1 MSTESVNESAEEP
14 TTNNPVDETVAQAA
28 APSVPVEPLTPEQI
42 AELQARAAKAD
53 EHWDRLLRLTAD
65 MDNYRKRAAR
75 DRDDAVR
82 NAQERILSKLL
93 PVVDNFEMAMQVA
106 STSEG
111 ASLDSLKS
119 GVQMILSQMKGVLS
133 ESGVEEIDAT
143 GQPFDPNLHEAVSQA
158 ESADVA
164 EGSVLQQLRKGYKM
178 RDRLM
183 RAATVV
189 VAKKPA
195 EPSA

>member
-1 MSTESVNESAEEP
+1 MSTESAKESAMEP
-14 TTNNPVDETVAQAA
+14 TTNNPAEETSAQATEST
-28 APSVPVEPLTPEQI
+28 APAEPLTPDEI
-42 AELQARAAKAD
+42 VELQAKAAKAD
-53 EHWDRLLRLTAD
+53 ENWDRVLRLTAD

-93 PVVDNFEMAMQVA
+93 PVVDNFEMAMQA
-106 STSEG
+106 AGTAEG
-111 ASLDSLKS
+111 ASIESLKS
-119 GVQMILSQMKGVLS
+119 GVQMILSQVKGVLS

-143 GQPFDPNLHEAVSQA
+143 GQPFDPNLHEAVSQV
-158 ESADVA
+158 ESAEVE
-164 EGSVLQQLRKGYKM
+164 EGAVLQQLRKGYKM

-189 VAKKPA
+189 VAKKL
-195 EPSA
+195 SA

>member
-1 MSTESVNESAEEP
+1 MSTESENESAAEP
-14 TTNNPVDETVAQAA
+14 TTKSPATDEAA
-28 APSVPVEPLTPEQI
+28 EGGAMPTEPLTPEQI
-42 AELQARAAKAD
+42 ADLQAKAAKAD

-93 PVVDNFEMAMQVA
+93 PVVDNFEMAMQSA
-106 STSEG
+106 GSAEG
-111 ASLDSLKS
+111 AATDSLKA
-119 GVQMILSQMKGVLS
+119 GVQMILSQVKGVLS
-133 ESGVEEIDAT
+133 DSGVEEIDAA
-143 GQPFDPNLHEAVSQA
+143 GQPFDPNLHEAVSQV
-158 ESADVA
+158 ESADVP
-164 EGSVLQQLRKGYKM
+164 EGAVLQQLRKGYKM

-189 VAKKPA
+189 VAKKPTA
-195 EPSA
+195 

>member
-1 MSTESVNESAEEP
+1 MSTESVN
-14 TTNNPVDETVAQAA
+14 DAA
-28 APSVPVEPLTPEQI
+28 ASAATEPSTQPQAGQPAPDAVPPETPTPEQI
-42 AELQARAAKAD
+42 AELQAKAAKAD

-65 MDNYRKRAAR
+65 FDNYRKRAVR

-93 PVVDNFEMAMQVA
+93 PVVDNFEMAMLAANTAENA
-106 STSEG
+106 SV
-111 ASLDSLKS
+111 DSLKA
-119 GVQMILSQMKGVLS
+119 GVQMIQSQLKGVLS

-143 GQPFDPNLHEAVSQA
+143 GKPFDPNLHEAVSQV
-158 ESADVA
+158 ESTEVA
-164 EGSVLQQLRKGYKM
+164 EGVVLQQLRKGYKM

-189 VAKKPA
+189 VAKQ
-195 EPSA
+195 PSA

>member
-1 MSTESVNESAEEP
+1 MSTESENESATEP
-14 TTNNPVDETVAQAA
+14 SNIDPATEAGAGPT
-28 APSVPVEPLTPEQI
+28 EPLTPEEI
-42 AELQARAAKAD
+42 VELQAKAAKAD

-93 PVVDNFEMAMQVA
+93 PVVDNFEMAMQA
-106 STSEG
+106 AGTAEG
-111 ASLDSLKS
+111 ASIDSLKS
-119 GVQMILSQMKGVLS
+119 GVQMILSQVKGILT
-133 ESGVEEIDAT
+133 ESGVEEIDAA
-143 GQPFDPNLHEAVSQA
+143 GKPFDPNLHEAVSQV
-158 ESADVA
+158 ESADVE
-164 EGSVLQQLRKGYKM
+164 EGAVLQQLRKGYKM

-189 VAKKPA
+189 VAKKP
-195 EPSA
+195 SA

>member
-1 MSTESVNESAEEP
+1 MSTESAKESAMEP
-14 TTNNPVDETVAQAA
+14 TTNNPAEETSAQATEST
-28 APSVPVEPLTPEQI
+28 APAEPLTPDEI
-42 AELQARAAKAD
+42 VELQAKAAKAD
-53 EHWDRLLRLTAD
+53 ENWDRVLRLTAD

-93 PVVDNFEMAMQVA
+93 PVVDNFEMAMQA
-106 STSEG
+106 AGTAEG
-111 ASLDSLKS
+111 ASIESLKS
-119 GVQMILSQMKGVLS
+119 GVQMILSQVKGVLS

-143 GQPFDPNLHEAVSQA
+143 GQPFDPNLHEAVSQV
-158 ESADVA
+158 ESAEVE
-164 EGSVLQQLRKGYKM
+164 EGAVLQQLRKGYKM

-189 VAKKPA
+189 VAKKP
-195 EPSA
+195 SA

>member
-1 MSTESVNESAEEP
+1 MSTESANESAAEP
-14 TTNNPVDETVAQAA
+14 TTNNPADETTAQAA
-28 APSVPVEPLTPEQI
+28 APTAPVEPLSPEQI
-42 AELQARAAKAD
+42 AELQAKATKAD

-65 MDNYRKRAAR
+65 MDNFRKRAAR

-119 GVQMILSQMKGVLS
+119 GVQMILSQVKGVLS

-189 VAKKPA
+189 VAKKPS